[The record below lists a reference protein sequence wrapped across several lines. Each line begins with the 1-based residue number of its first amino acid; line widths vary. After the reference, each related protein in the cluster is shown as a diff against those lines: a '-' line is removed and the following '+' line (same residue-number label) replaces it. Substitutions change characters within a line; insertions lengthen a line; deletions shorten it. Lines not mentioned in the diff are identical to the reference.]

1 MMDVNNTV
9 VVSQRVMGK
18 YRSQSPL
25 RYHLLNIGADVELD
39 EKCLKTF
46 VDEDDFI
53 ISLDYDSA
61 DGTCDITL
69 AGS

>member
-1 MMDVNNTV
+1 LIVFY
-9 VVSQRVMGK
+9 S
-18 YRSQSPL
+18 
-25 RYHLLNIGADVELD
+25 ADVELD